1 VKTALGE
8 KSLLC
13 ILHLAPDCRSYPEM
27 ILLKKG
33 NTFFIGKSSVNGPWF
48 RYVNN
53 PKFYISVDY
62 SENFVNDFPTEISQ
76 FP

>member
-1 VKTALGE
+1 
-8 KSLLC
+8 
-13 ILHLAPDCRSYPEM
+13 M